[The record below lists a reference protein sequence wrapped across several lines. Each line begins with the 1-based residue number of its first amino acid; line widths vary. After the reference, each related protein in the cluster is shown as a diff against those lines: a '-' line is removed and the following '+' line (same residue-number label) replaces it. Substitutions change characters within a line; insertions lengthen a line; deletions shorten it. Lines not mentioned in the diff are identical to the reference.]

1 MIQGNNLV
9 LDQWIDKEFPVLTKF
24 ADGEDYDDLHCNN
37 LWLKSEEDE
46 QRPPLSP
53 ERKEEI
59 REKARQ
65 VRNKKDDEIDNL
77 QKAID
82 SIEVK
87 FIELIKENSELKD
100 TIKKQHDRITS
111 LEGLL
116 KNLKDQPKEKLN
128 KLTKRIKDLE
138 DRLQKSKN
146 SDVKTVDYDTGVILM
161 MKDEIEKN
169 KKEIKKLKKTLE
181 DKIQKVSQQTDSFIK
196 KQIDD
201 LKECVTDQ
209 LTEQSSSIDKATTH
223 KLSQA
228 VNEHITNTTR
238 IIEEKVD

>member
-1 MIQGNNLV
+1 MH
-9 LDQWIDKEFPVLTKF
+9 W
-24 ADGEDYDDLHCNN
+24 NN
-37 LWLKSEEDE
+37 LWLNSEEDE
-46 QRPPLSP
+46 QRPELSP

-87 FIELIKENSELKD
+87 YIKLIKENSELKD

-116 KNLKDQPKEKLN
+116 KNLKDQPKEKLD

-138 DRLQKSKN
+138 DQLQKSKN
-146 SDVKTVDYDTGVILM
+146 SDVKTADYDTGDILM
-161 MKDEIEKN
+161 MKDGIENNKMEIT
-169 KKEIKKLKKTLE
+169 KLKKKFKRL
-181 DKIQKVSQQTDSFIK
+181 VNR
-196 KQIDD
+196 
-201 LKECVTDQ
+201 
-209 LTEQSSSIDKATTH
+209 LTV
-223 KLSQA
+223 L
-228 VNEHITNTTR
+228 
-238 IIEEKVD
+238 

>member
-1 MIQGNNLV
+1 MH
-9 LDQWIDKEFPVLTKF
+9 W
-24 ADGEDYDDLHCNN
+24 NN

-46 QRPPLSP
+46 QRPPLSS

-65 VRNKKDDEIDNL
+65 LRNKKDDEIDSL

-87 FIELIKENSELKD
+87 YIKLIKENSGLKD
-100 TIKKQHDRITS
+100 TIKKQHNRITS
-111 LEGLL
+111 LEELL
-116 KNLKDQPKEKLN
+116 KNLKDQSKEKLDTF
-128 KLTKRIKDLE
+128 TKRIKDLE
-138 DRLQKSKN
+138 DQLQKSKN
-146 SDVKTVDYDTGVILM
+146 SDVKTADYDTGDIFM

-169 KKEIKKLKKTLE
+169 KKEITKLKKTLE

-209 LTEQSSSIDKATTH
+209 LI
-223 KLSQA
+223 
-228 VNEHITNTTR
+228 
-238 IIEEKVD
+238 